1 MNSSRKRFSIVGLV
15 VLAMSVP
22 GILPAAA
29 RQGGDARVSVLV
41 NGRLW
46 TGVADAPWAEAVA
59 VRGGRI
65 VAVGSEADVLAA
77 AGPDADRLDLN
88 GAFVTPGFIDG
99 HTHFNGAGALLLGAN
114 LLDVANDATFRRR
127 VSEANDRL
135 PRGSWMTRGDWGA
148 YDLETTWVPSREL
161 LDDVIG
167 NRPALLNKWDRSQY
181 LANSAALRAAGID
194 PAGHSGL
201 VSGDELA
208 RVRRAMPSPSFEQRL
223 AENRLALHDLARHGI
238 TTIHDITGPEQFGLF
253 QYLRDQDS
261 LTVRV
266 CARPTLDKWE
276 QLAEVGLRNNYGD
289 GWINICGLKGF
300 VDGIMGNSSAM
311 FREPYDHTPESRGIW
326 RTMMSPPGNM
336 EKLIL
341 SADQAGLTPNI
352 HAIGDLAVDTLLDM
366 FSAAIE
372 ANGPRDRRFR
382 MIHAQVVEEDDFA
395 RFGELGIIAEINPF
409 HAIDDMRWM
418 EPRIGDRSA
427 GAYAFRSL
435 KDGGAMLV
443 FGSDW
448 PGTNAAW
455 YPADPMQMIYAAVT
469 RKTLDGYPEAGWYPA
484 QRITVQEAL
493 EAHTINSAYAAFEED
508 VKGKLAPGFMADI
521 TVLSQNIFEIEP
533 DDIKD
538 VRVLRTMV
546 NGRWVYIAATLTP

>member
-1 MNSSRKRFSIVGLV
+1 MNSSRKRFSIVGLA
-15 VLAMSVP
+15 VLAISVP

-29 RQGGDARVSVLV
+29 RQGDDTRVSVLV

-65 VAVGSEADVLAA
+65 VAVGSEEDVLAA
-77 AGPDADRLDLN
+77 AGPNADRLDLN

-127 VSEANDRL
+127 VAEADDRL

-167 NRPALLNKWDRSQY
+167 DRPALLNKWDRSQY

-201 VSGDELA
+201 VSGDELT

-336 EKLIL
+336 EQLIL
-341 SADQAGLTPNI
+341 SADQAGFTPNI

-435 KDGGAMLV
+435 KDAGAMLV

-493 EAHTINSAYAAFEED
+493 EAHTINSAYAAFEENA
-508 VKGKLAPGFMADI
+508 KGKLAPGFMADI
-521 TVLSQNIFEIEP
+521 TVLSENIFEIDP

-546 NGRWVYIAATLTP
+546 NGRWVYIASTLTP